1 MKITVVEQRRKG
13 CRIAVK
19 LEFVRNNTVLIQR
32 SATSGPPT
40 LLLASSRC
48 FSSGSLE
55 AIV

>member
-1 MKITVVEQRRKG
+1 MKITFVEQRRKG